1 MVTGLSLEGFVKL
14 TRDDQNELSRPFT
27 AQEVEQAVRSMGK
40 YKAPGPDGYQPIFYQ
55 QCWDVVGDSV
65 LRFVLEF
72 FRTGELPKGT
82 NEAMVVLIPK
92 VGKPEKITQFRPI
105 SLCNVLFKTITKAMV
120 GRLKGVMTRLI
131 GSAQSSFIPG
141 RLSTENIV
149 VVQEAVHSMR
159 RKKGRKGWML
169 LKLDLEKAYDRIR
182 WDFLEDT
189 LKVAGF
195 SEVWR
200 RWIMQ
205 CVADPSM
212 SLLWNG
218 EKTESFKPLRGLRQE
233 ASVAQVRVIR
243 RVLEKF
249 CLASGQK
256 VSLEKSKIF
265 FSDNVSRDLGQLI
278 SDESGIASTRDL
290 GKYLGMPVLQKRIN
304 KDTFGE
310 ILERIS
316 TRLAGWKGRMLSLA
330 GRITLTKAVISS
342 IPVHSMSTIK
352 LPASTLCKLDKA
364 ARDFIWGSSGEGR
377 KLHLV
382 SWKNVCLPKKD
393 GGLGIRTACEM
404 NKALLAKLGW
414 RLLHEK
420 TSLWVRVVSCKYKV
434 GDLQDVAWTKAKS
447 NWSST
452 WRSVGIG
459 LREVIYKGYGWAIG
473 DGKSVNFWSDRWL
486 LETPIMDTIIEPL
499 PAENAIVKARDLWR
513 NGSGW
518 DWEKIMP
525 YISENRRLELAA
537 VVLDTVTG
545 AKDRLSWAATTN
557 GKFTVKSAY
566 ELITR
571 DEYPRQHMDKFYERL
586 WKVIAPERVRVF
598 LWLVGK
604 QVVMT
609 NEERFRR
616 HLCDTEICQICKNG
630 VESII
635 HVLRD
640 CGGGGEEGESWPT
653 MFAMAVWWGWKWRCG
668 NIFGDNRVWK
678 DRVRFIKELAKEVM
692 AAKVL
697 NGNGVTKA
705 VRVEKMIKW
714 VTPPTGWFKLNTDGA
729 SHGNPGLATAGG
741 VLRNEA
747 GEWCGGFA
755 LNIGRCSAPLAELWG
770 VYYGLYIAWEQRI
783 TRLELEVDSVMVVE
797 FLTTGIGDS
806 HPLSFLVRLCYGFLS
821 KDWLVRISHVYRE
834 ANRLADGLANYAFS
848 LPLGFHSFSSVPPCL
863 DDLTRDDVFGP
874 PRPRQVILERERVA
888 TLGPNL
894 SSSIHKPSLP
904 ASSCINTI
912 REKEK
917 QIEGG
922 CEKDRSG
929 KEERKKGRRYLRESE
944 AEKEEKPR
952 GRRGPTPKGRRE
964 TDLRGERERR
974 EAIMNHRAI
983 EVEI

>member
-1 MVTGLSLEGFVKL
+1 M
-14 TRDDQNELSRPFT
+14 
-27 AQEVEQAVRSMGK
+27 
-40 YKAPGPDGYQPIFYQ
+40 
-55 QCWDVVGDSV
+55 
-65 LRFVLEF
+65 
-72 FRTGELPKGT
+72 
-82 NEAMVVLIPK
+82 
-92 VGKPEKITQFRPI
+92 
-105 SLCNVLFKTITKAMV
+105 
-120 GRLKGVMTRLI
+120 
-131 GSAQSSFIPG
+131 
-141 RLSTENIV
+141 
-149 VVQEAVHSMR
+149 VQEAVHSLR

-189 LKVAGF
+189 LKAAGF

-218 EKTESFKPLRGLRQE
+218 EKTESFKPLRGLRQGDPLSPYLFVLCME
-233 ASVAQVRVIR
+233 RLCHLIDYEIATKAWKPISLSQGGPKLSHICFADDDIICRSVGCSGSGNKTSVG
-243 RVLEKF
+243 KF

-256 VSLEKSKIF
+256 VSLERSKIF
-265 FSDNVSRDLGQLI
+265 FSDNVSRDLGKLI
-278 SDESGIASTRDL
+278 SDECGIASTRDL
-290 GKYLGMPVLQKRIN
+290 GKYLGMPVLQKCIN

-364 ARDFIWGSSGEGR
+364 ARDFIWGSSGEGH

-420 TSLWVRVVSCKYKV
+420 TSLWVQVVSCKYKV

-452 WRSVGIG
+452 WRSMGIG
-459 LREVIYKGYGWAIG
+459 LREVIYKGYGWVIG
-473 DGKSVNFWSDRWL
+473 DGKSVNFLSDRWL
-486 LETPIMDTIIEPL
+486 LETPIMDTVIGSL

-518 DWEKIMP
+518 DWEKIIP
-525 YISENRRLELAA
+525 YISENRRLELSA

-557 GKFTVKSAY
+557 GKFIVKSAY

-571 DEYPRQHMDKFYERL
+571 DEYPGQHMDMFYERL
-586 WKVIAPERVRVF
+586 WKVIAPERVQVF

-616 HLCDTEICQICKNG
+616 HLCDTKICQICKNG

-640 CGGGGEEGESWPT
+640 CPAMAGIWIRIIPLRRKQDFFSMSLIEWLYVNLGGGGVDGESWPT
-653 MFAMAVWWGWKWRCG
+653 MFAMAVWWGCKWRC
-668 NIFGDNRVWK
+668 
-678 DRVRFIKELAKEVM
+678 
-692 AAKVL
+692 
-697 NGNGVTKA
+697 
-705 VRVEKMIKW
+705 
-714 VTPPTGWFKLNTDGA
+714 
-729 SHGNPGLATAGG
+729 
-741 VLRNEA
+741 RN
-747 GEWCGGFA
+747 FF
-755 LNIGRCSAPLAELWG
+755 R
-770 VYYGLYIAWEQRI
+770 
-783 TRLELEVDSVMVVE
+783 
-797 FLTTGIGDS
+797 
-806 HPLSFLVRLCYGFLS
+806 
-821 KDWLVRISHVYRE
+821 
-834 ANRLADGLANYAFS
+834 
-848 LPLGFHSFSSVPPCL
+848 
-863 DDLTRDDVFGP
+863 
-874 PRPRQVILERERVA
+874 
-888 TLGPNL
+888 
-894 SSSIHKPSLP
+894 
-904 ASSCINTI
+904 
-912 REKEK
+912 
-917 QIEGG
+917 
-922 CEKDRSG
+922 
-929 KEERKKGRRYLRESE
+929 
-944 AEKEEKPR
+944 
-952 GRRGPTPKGRRE
+952 
-964 TDLRGERERR
+964 
-974 EAIMNHRAI
+974 
-983 EVEI
+983 

>member
-1 MVTGLSLEGFVKL
+1 
-14 TRDDQNELSRPFT
+14 
-27 AQEVEQAVRSMGK
+27 
-40 YKAPGPDGYQPIFYQ
+40 
-55 QCWDVVGDSV
+55 
-65 LRFVLEF
+65 
-72 FRTGELPKGT
+72 
-82 NEAMVVLIPK
+82 
-92 VGKPEKITQFRPI
+92 
-105 SLCNVLFKTITKAMV
+105 
-120 GRLKGVMTRLI
+120 
-131 GSAQSSFIPG
+131 
-141 RLSTENIV
+141 
-149 VVQEAVHSMR
+149 
-159 RKKGRKGWML
+159 
-169 LKLDLEKAYDRIR
+169 
-182 WDFLEDT
+182 
-189 LKVAGF
+189 
-195 SEVWR
+195 
-200 RWIMQ
+200 
-205 CVADPSM
+205 
-212 SLLWNG
+212 
-218 EKTESFKPLRGLRQE
+218 
-233 ASVAQVRVIR
+233 
-243 RVLEKF
+243 
-249 CLASGQK
+249 
-256 VSLEKSKIF
+256 
-265 FSDNVSRDLGQLI
+265 
-278 SDESGIASTRDL
+278 
-290 GKYLGMPVLQKRIN
+290 
-304 KDTFGE
+304 
-310 ILERIS
+310 
-316 TRLAGWKGRMLSLA
+316 
-330 GRITLTKAVISS
+330 
-342 IPVHSMSTIK
+342 MSTIK

-486 LETPIMDTIIEPL
+486 LETPIMDTVIEPL

-640 CGGGGEEGESWPT
+640 CPAMAGIWIRIVPLRRRHEFFSMSLIEWLYVNLGGGGGEEGESWPT

-783 TRLELEVDSVMVVE
+783 TRLELEVDYVMVVE

-806 HPLSFLVRLCYGFLS
+806 HPLSFLSLNPLVCENRMFWAFGLQRKISGWKMAGPPWDNLMLISGEKNFVGYLGMLELNRVHVIRELPFDHLQTAFNPIERLVW
-821 KDWLVRISHVYRE
+821 KDFKWQMEWIQETLRRTLRRTPV
-834 ANRLADGLANYAFS
+834 GLAKYAVLMAKALKIS
-848 LPLGFHSFSSVPPCL
+848 PC
-863 DDLTRDDVFGP
+863 
-874 PRPRQVILERERVA
+874 I
-888 TLGPNL
+888 
-894 SSSIHKPSLP
+894 S
-904 ASSCINTI
+904 NTNF
-912 REKEK
+912 
-917 QIEGG
+917 
-922 CEKDRSG
+922 
-929 KEERKKGRRYLRESE
+929 
-944 AEKEEKPR
+944 
-952 GRRGPTPKGRRE
+952 
-964 TDLRGERERR
+964 
-974 EAIMNHRAI
+974 M
-983 EVEI
+983 